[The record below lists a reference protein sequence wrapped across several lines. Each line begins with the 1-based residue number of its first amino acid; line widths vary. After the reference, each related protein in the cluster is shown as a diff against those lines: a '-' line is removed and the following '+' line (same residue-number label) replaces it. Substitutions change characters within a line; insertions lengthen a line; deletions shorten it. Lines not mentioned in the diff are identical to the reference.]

1 MGFMPLAHMLM
12 DVTQPRGSL
21 SPPGTWAQ
29 SLPTAGPAVIKLSAT
44 SPIGDFHTRNPDHS
58 YTLPARTGEI
68 MTALML
74 EAQLRVPATAEVDRV
89 VGCST
94 MGFKLDPNGLKKVQE
109 MELAQ
114 EKVE

>member
-1 MGFMPLAHMLM
+1 
-12 DVTQPRGSL
+12 
-21 SPPGTWAQ
+21 
-29 SLPTAGPAVIKLSAT
+29 
-44 SPIGDFHTRNPDHS
+44 
-58 YTLPARTGEI
+58 